1 MRNFEERKAE
11 IFRRSEE
18 RINERRKNR
27 RRIVACCVPLCL
39 CIAVLTAI
47 YIPKKNEKS
56 GSTNNYGYSQP
67 AEEFPYTSL
76 ELVGNNT
83 ELSNS
88 ADIKDIYEIINSA
101 FETDSALS
109 DQSDGKGIVNGSN
122 KSKSQRDVY
131 DTNALYTFKFSSSD
145 GKQAVYTLSNNTLTN
160 ETTKTAVVISD
171 EQLEKLYEII
181 ETATADK
188 EETE

>member
-11 IFRRSEE
+11 ILRRSEE
-18 RINERRKNR
+18 RIKERRKSR
-27 RRIVACCVPLCL
+27 RRIVTCCVPLCL
-39 CIAVLTAI
+39 CIAILTAI
-47 YIPKKNEKS
+47 YVPKKKEKS
-56 GSTNNYGYSQP
+56 GNTNNYGYSQP

-76 ELVGNNT
+76 ELVGNDT
-83 ELSNS
+83 ELNNT

-101 FETDSALS
+101 FETDGASSA
-109 DQSDGKGIVNGSN
+109 QNDGKDIVNGSN
-122 KSKSQRDVY
+122 KSKSQRDTY

-145 GKQAVYTLSNNTLTN
+145 GKQAVYTLSGNTLTD
-160 ETTKTAVVISD
+160 ETAKTAAISD

>member
-11 IFRRSEE
+11 ILRRSEE
-18 RINERRKNR
+18 RIKERRKSR
-27 RRIVACCVPLCL
+27 RRILACCVPLCL
-39 CIAVLTAI
+39 CIAILTAI
-47 YIPKKNEKS
+47 YVPKKKEKS
-56 GSTNNYGYSQP
+56 GNTNNYGYSQP

-76 ELVGNNT
+76 ELVGNDT
-83 ELSNS
+83 ELNNT
-88 ADIKDIYEIINSA
+88 ADIKDIYKIINSA
-101 FETDSALS
+101 FESDGASSA
-109 DQSDGKGIVNGSN
+109 QNDGKGVVNGSN
-122 KSKSQRDVY
+122 KSKSQRDTY

-145 GKQAVYTLSNNTLTN
+145 GKQAVYTLSGNTLTD
-160 ETTKTAVVISD
+160 ETTKNAAAISD

>member
-11 IFRRSEE
+11 ILRRSEE
-18 RINERRKNR
+18 RIKERRKSR

-39 CIAVLTAI
+39 CIAILTAI
-47 YIPKKNEKS
+47 YVPKKKEKS
-56 GSTNNYGYSQP
+56 GNTNNYGYSQP

-76 ELVGNNT
+76 ELVGNDT
-83 ELSNS
+83 ELNNT
-88 ADIKDIYEIINSA
+88 ADIKDIYKIINSA
-101 FETDSALS
+101 FESDGASSA
-109 DQSDGKGIVNGSN
+109 QNDGKGVVNGSN
-122 KSKSQRDVY
+122 KSKSLRDTY

-145 GKQAVYTLSNNTLTN
+145 GKQAVYTLSGNTLTD
-160 ETTKTAVVISD
+160 ETTKTAAAISD

>member
-11 IFRRSEE
+11 ILRRSEE
-18 RINERRKNR
+18 RIKERRKSR
-27 RRIVACCVPLCL
+27 RRILACCVPLCL
-39 CIAVLTAI
+39 CIAILTAI
-47 YIPKKNEKS
+47 YVPKKKEKS
-56 GSTNNYGYSQP
+56 GNTNNYGYSQP

-76 ELVGNNT
+76 ELVGNDT
-83 ELSNS
+83 ELNNT

-101 FETDSALS
+101 FESDGASSA
-109 DQSDGKGIVNGSN
+109 QNDGKGVVNGSN
-122 KSKSQRDVY
+122 KSKSQRDTY

-145 GKQAVYTLSNNTLTN
+145 GKQAVYTLSGNTLTD
-160 ETTKTAVVISD
+160 ETTKNAAAISD